1 MKYLYAPDRD
11 FQDFASGRVIYARPG
26 HPAFPVRL
34 ASEVFQRGLALWRK
48 FGGKG
53 RCTLYD
59 PTCGGAYWLVALAY
73 LHWDDIARIYASDI
87 DNEGVS
93 LAELNLSLLTQSGL
107 DNRIREI
114 KRLFDSFGKA
124 SHADALESAER
135 FRLKLCGY
143 MESHAIHTEIT
154 KADATDPQ
162 AFQQVLGTQNVGLI
176 LADVPYGWHTDWG
189 GHKLDL
195 EKKPIGQML
204 TAMSSLLKPT
214 TIIAIA
220 TNKSQRVQHSE
231 YQRLTHFQMGK
242 RRIVFLKHY

>member
-114 KRLFDSFGKA
+114 KRLFDNFGKA

-176 LADVPYGWHTDWG
+176 LV
-189 GHKLDL
+189 DL